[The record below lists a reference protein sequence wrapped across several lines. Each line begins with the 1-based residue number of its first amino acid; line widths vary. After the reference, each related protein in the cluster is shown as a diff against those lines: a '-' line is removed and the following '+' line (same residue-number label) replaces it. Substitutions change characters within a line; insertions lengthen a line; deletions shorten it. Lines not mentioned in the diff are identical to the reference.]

1 MLKGCTWLRPAV
13 KKRSAVGVFTPYF
26 RICHTSRA
34 NSAANSPTWWRMQK
48 VVSCC
53 RWAVEMGRLY
63 CRVSSSWK
71 QTRVVTPA
79 AFVSVGSACVHRFQ
93 SIGSTWDSRSS
104 QNNAS
109 FRVSV
114 VRRRRAYWDA

>member
-1 MLKGCTWLRPAV
+1 MFLPRISV
-13 KKRSAVGVFTPYF
+13 SATS
-26 RICHTSRA
+26 SRA

-53 RWAVEMGRLY
+53 RWAVEMGSCTVGCLRPGNRLV
-63 CRVSSSWK
+63 RS
-71 QTRVVTPA
+71 RPPA
-79 AFVSVGSACVHRFQ
+79 SVSVGSACVHRFQ